1 MDGFLIA
8 LFELLV
14 LSFLSISFSGDLVL
28 DSDNCLVSIHS
39 LVWTV
44 WTGWTSNSLDLFTI
58 VFWIMWIFDDSE
70 MSGLAYGILSFF
82 WD

>member
-39 LVWTV
+39 LV
-44 WTGWTSNSLDLFTI
+44 
-58 VFWIMWIFDDSE
+58 
-70 MSGLAYGILSFF
+70 
-82 WD
+82 

>member
-1 MDGFLIA
+1 
-8 LFELLV
+8 
-14 LSFLSISFSGDLVL
+14 L